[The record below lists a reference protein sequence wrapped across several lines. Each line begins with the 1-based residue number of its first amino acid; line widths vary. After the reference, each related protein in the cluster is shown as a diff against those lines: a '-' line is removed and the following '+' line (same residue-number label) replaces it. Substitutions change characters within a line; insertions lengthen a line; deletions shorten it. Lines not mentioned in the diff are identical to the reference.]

1 MNMTGNTILITGA
14 GSGIGLAL
22 AEEFARMDN
31 QVIVA
36 ARSPE
41 KLKAAEQRGLATI
54 PADVSDAASIQ
65 ALATTVTIEFPK
77 TNVVVHSAA
86 VSRREDLVR
95 GGNLN
100 VQEETVETNLLGPMR
115 LTTALMPHLL
125 RQHSGAVVII
135 SSGLAF
141 VPSAFVPTYS
151 ATKAALHSYAQ
162 SLRFQ
167 LRQTAIQVIEIA
179 PPYVQTELGGK
190 SQANDPNAMPLKD
203 FISEALQILSSD
215 PHVEEVLV
223 KRVLPHRYAAERGRE
238 HYAGFFE
245 KYHTRA

>member
-1 MNMTGNTILITGA
+1 M
-14 GSGIGLAL
+14 
-22 AEEFARMDN
+22 
-31 QVIVA
+31 
-36 ARSPE
+36 
-41 KLKAAEQRGLATI
+41 K
-54 PADVSDAASIQ
+54 
-65 ALATTVTIEFPK
+65 
-77 TNVVVHSAA
+77 
-86 VSRREDLVR
+86 
-95 GGNLN
+95 
-100 VQEETVETNLLGPMR
+100 

-167 LRQTAIQVIEIA
+167 LRQTSIQVIEIA

-238 HYAGFFE
+238 YYAAFFD
-245 KYHTRA
+245 KYHSRA